1 MTRHGDTCGI
11 CGQPIEDVN
20 EMVMASARPWEIWD
34 IEPDTVHRAC
44 ANALVHE
51 IETTRVGDEA
61 SYVAGIADIF
71 RDRRGE

>member
-1 MTRHGDTCGI
+1 MVTDCGI
-11 CGQPIEDVN
+11 CGGPIEDAN
-20 EMVMASARPWEIWD
+20 ELVLASAEPWRILD
-34 IEPDTVHRAC
+34 VTPDTVHRDC